1 MEYEALSPNVK
12 AAILLVSLGKEY
24 CAKIFKRL
32 SEEELEKISFEISNL
47 QKIDSEVKR
56 KVVKE
61 FCEAIL
67 AKNYAAEGGISFVK
81 DVLDRALGQQKAY
94 EIINRLNNSVQHKR
108 PFQFIAKLD
117 TKQLL
122 NLIQNEHPQTIA
134 LIFSYLEPK
143 RAAEALNAL
152 PSEVQSDVIAR
163 IANMGR
169 TSPEHINEV
178 EKILEKKLFSFGM
191 SDYTKVGGINT
202 SVAILNFVD
211 RATERHVLETLE
223 AKDAELAQEIKSKM
237 FLFEDIA
244 KLDRSSIQRVLR
256 DVSTSDLTLAL
267 KGVSEEFANV
277 IFSNMSTRLQEII
290 REEMELLGSVR
301 VRDVEEAQQR
311 IVNIVRNLD
320 EAGEIIILR
329 GEEELLVG

>member
-1 MEYEALSPNVK
+1 MEYEALSSNVK

-32 SEEELEKISFEISNL
+32 SEEELEKVSFEISNL
-47 QKIDSEVKR
+47 QKVEPETR
-56 KVVKE
+56 NKVVSE
-61 FCEAIL
+61 FCQTVS
-67 AKNYAAEGGISFVK
+67 AKNYAAEGGLGFVK

-94 EIINRLNNSVQHKR
+94 DIINKLNNSIQTTR

-117 TKQLL
+117 HKQLT

-143 RAAEALNAL
+143 KAAEALNSL
-152 PSEVQSDVIAR
+152 PGEVQSDVIAR

-169 TSPEHINEV
+169 TSPEHIKEV

-202 SVAILNFVD
+202 SVAILNSVD

-223 AKDAELAQEIKSKM
+223 AKDSELAQDIKSKM
-237 FLFEDIA
+237 FLFEDVA
-244 KLDRSSIQRVLR
+244 KLDRNSIQRVLR
-256 DVSTSDLTLAL
+256 DVSTTDLTLAL
-267 KGVSEEFANV
+267 KGVSDEFANV
-277 IFSNMSTRLQEII
+277 IFSNMSTRLQEMIK
-290 REEMELLGSVR
+290 EEMELMGSVR
-301 VRDVEEAQQR
+301 IRDVEEAQQR

-329 GEEELLVG
+329 GEEELLIG

>member
-1 MEYEALSPNVK
+1 MEYQALSSNVK

-32 SEEELEKISFEISNL
+32 SDEELEKISYEISNL
-47 QKIDSEVKR
+47 QKVEPEVR
-56 KVVKE
+56 NKVVEE
-61 FCEAIL
+61 FCETISAR
-67 AKNYAAEGGISFVK
+67 NYTAEGGLGFVK

-94 EIINRLNNSVQHKR
+94 EIINKLNTSVQTTR

-117 TKQLL
+117 HKQLI

-134 LIFSYLEPK
+134 LIFSYMEPK
-143 RAAEALNAL
+143 KAAEALNAL

-169 TSPEHINEV
+169 TSPEHIKEV
-178 EKILEKKLFSFGM
+178 EKILEKKLFYFGV
-191 SDYTKVGGINT
+191 SDHMKVGGINT
-202 SVAILNFVD
+202 SVAILNSVD
-211 RATERHVLETLE
+211 RATERHVLEALE
-223 AKDAELAQEIKSKM
+223 ARDANLAQEIKSKM

-244 KLDRSSIQRVLR
+244 KLDRNSIQRVLR

-267 KGVSEEFANV
+267 KGVSDDFANI
-277 IFSNMSTRLQEII
+277 IFSNMSTRLQEMIK
-290 REEMELLGSVR
+290 EEMELLGSVR
-301 VRDVEEAQQR
+301 LKDVEEAQQR
-311 IVNIVRNLD
+311 IVNIVRDFD

-329 GEEELLVG
+329 GEEEILIG